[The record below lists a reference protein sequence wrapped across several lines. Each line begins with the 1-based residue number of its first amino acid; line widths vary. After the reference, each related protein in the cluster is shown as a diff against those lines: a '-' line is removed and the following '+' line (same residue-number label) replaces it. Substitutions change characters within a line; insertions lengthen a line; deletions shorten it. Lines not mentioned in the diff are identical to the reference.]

1 MYQYLVLGSYSILV
15 SGILVVLNNGSS
27 LDRKTIDEAL
37 RIL

>member
-15 SGILVVLNNGSS
+15 SGILVVLNDGFS

>member
-1 MYQYLVLGSYSILV
+1 MYQYLILGSYSILV
-15 SGILVVLNNGSS
+15 SGILFVLNNGSS

>member
-1 MYQYLVLGSYSILV
+1 MYYYLVLGSYSVVV
-15 SGILVVLNNGSS
+15 SGILFILNDGSS

>member
-1 MYQYLVLGSYSILV
+1 MYQYLILGSYSILV
-15 SGILVVLNNGSS
+15 SGILFVLNDGSN

>member
-1 MYQYLVLGSYSILV
+1 MYYYLVLASYSAVV
-15 SGILVVLNNGSS
+15 SGILFVLNDGSS